1 MTPSAQSERELR
13 SQLADFYHLVRHLG
27 WDELVFNHIS
37 ARLPGAEERYL
48 VNPFGL
54 LYDEITPDN
63 LITVSVEGELV
74 GESEYRANPA
84 GFALHGV
91 IHANRPDVRCVAH
104 THSIALSAVAMKAAG
119 IDHDN
124 FYGAQLSGRVAYH
137 DFEGITLYA
146 DERERM
152 LASIGDKDVLILR
165 NHGVAVCGRDIP
177 STFAL
182 LWIVQR
188 AAEVQLAAGSM
199 AGPNQSLPD
208 AVRQRCAADAHK
220 ITSSSNA
227 FGELLFNSAVRQ
239 MKLDKGMVRN
249 EALAAVPA

>member
-1 MTPSAQSERELR
+1 MTAPTETELR
-13 SQLADFYHLVRHLG
+13 RQLADFYHLVRHLG

-37 ARLPGAEERYL
+37 VRLPGEDEHYL

-63 LITVSVEGELV
+63 LIKVGVDGKLVEA
-74 GESEYRANPA
+74 SEHGANPA

-91 IHANRPDVRCVAH
+91 IHANRADVRCVAH
-104 THSIALSAVAMKAAG
+104 THSIAISAVAVKEGG

-124 FYGAQLSGRVAYH
+124 FYGAQLFGRVGYH
-137 DFEGITLYA
+137 EFEGITLYE

-152 LASIGDKDVLILR
+152 LTSLGDKEVLVLR
-165 NHGVAVCGRDIP
+165 NHGVAVCGPDIP

-188 AAEVQLAAGSM
+188 AAEVQLAAGSI
-199 AGPNQSLPD
+199 AGPNHALSD
-208 AVRQRCAADAHK
+208 AVRVRCAADAHK
-220 ITSSSNA
+220 ITRSSDA
-227 FGELLFNSAVRQ
+227 FGRLLFESAVRQ
-239 MKLDKGMVRN
+239 MHIDRSRRT
-249 EALAAVPA
+249 